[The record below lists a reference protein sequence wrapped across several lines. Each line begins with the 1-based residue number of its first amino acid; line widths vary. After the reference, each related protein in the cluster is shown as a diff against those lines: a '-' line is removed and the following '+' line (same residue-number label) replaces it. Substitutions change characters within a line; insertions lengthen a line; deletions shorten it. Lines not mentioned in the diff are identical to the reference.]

1 MNIAPIVAALAAL
14 SLMLAVGSA
23 AADEKLTIKSRNL
36 KNMGEAARGEAGEP
50 MEIKGDLKFPSETK
64 ERFPAVVLLHTVGG
78 YRESNEGWHADQYR
92 KAGFATLT
100 YESFEPRGVRDAP
113 TGGMARMWGSLV
125 ADAFGALKALA
136 AHPRIDARRIAVTGY
151 SAGGELT
158 RALAFES
165 LRKAF
170 VADDLRFAAHVAVY
184 PCHLWA
190 VRPAPN
196 AFTGAPILEQL
207 GGADDCGPVAKAQA
221 YYDYL
226 KAQGHPAPV
235 RIVIYPDA
243 PHSWTDPYF
252 SSTRFFPNHASP
264 SKCPLWLIGQGGPG
278 FFDKGGERPFN
289 PEEWGACLRNSKG
302 YTQGFQSA
310 TREKSTADAIAFIRQ
325 AFGQ

>member
-1 MNIAPIVAALAAL
+1 MNIGPIVAALAAF
-14 SLMLAVGSA
+14 SLWVAAGSA
-23 AADEKLTIKSRNL
+23 AADEKIAIKSRTF
-36 KNMGEAARGEAGEP
+36 KNMGEAVRGEPGEP
-50 MEIKGDLKFPSETK
+50 IEIEGDLKFPAEAK
-64 ERFPAVVLLHTVGG
+64 ERIPAVVLLHTVGG
-78 YRESNEGWHADQYR
+78 YRESNEGWHAEQYR

-100 YESFEPRGVRDAP
+100 FESIRPRGIRDAP
-113 TGGMARMWGSLV
+113 TQGSALLWGSLA
-125 ADAFGALKALA
+125 ADGFNALKALA
-136 AHPRIDARRIAVTGY
+136 AHPRIDAKRIAVTGY
-151 SAGGELT
+151 SMGGET
-158 RALAFES
+158 SRTLAFES

-190 VRPAPN
+190 ARPGPN

-226 KAQGHPAPV
+226 KEKGHPAPV
-235 RIVIYPDA
+235 RIVVYPDA
-243 PHSWTDPYF
+243 PHSWTDPHF
-252 SSTRFFPNHASP
+252 SSTRFFPNHISP

-289 PEEWGACLRNSKG
+289 QEEWGACLRNSKG
-302 YTQGFQSA
+302 YTQGYQSA
-310 TREKSTADAIAFIRQ
+310 TRDKSTADAIAFIRQ